1 MPDMFVRKD
10 RSKPAGRKRNRLAT
24 TVLLLTTALPLYAQE
39 QKPLPAEKALEDL
52 TEEDCAL
59 IRQGVK
65 RLACYDRL
73 RNPQQARESAEEK
86 RIETVE
92 QKTATLQPPATQDRL
107 PEQPTPEN
115 EPAAPTD
122 EDDGLM
128 TSLVNRYVAA
138 EQAIFSFSGSFLAH
152 RPTYI
157 LPATWVKDPNS
168 TPTSP
173 SQDPTRYDYTVDREE
188 AKYQISF
195 KVPLLTGLLDDRT
208 TLWFGYTQ
216 RSFWQVYNTDD
227 SAPFRETNYEPE
239 LFLRYQANLDIGGGT
254 LNGVTFGLNHESNG
268 QSDPRSRSWNR
279 LVGSAAY
286 SYGRWLFMVQPWWR
300 IPESSSEDDN
310 PDIERYLGHANYYL
324 IRKFGEDR
332 TLSLRLMNNLR
343 SDNNKTSVE
352 IGYSF
357 PMGDTVKGFFQY
369 YNGYG
374 ESLIDYNKRIQRF
387 GLGIMINDWL

>member
-1 MPDMFVRKD
+1 MPPRTD
-10 RSKPAGRKRNRLAT
+10 RNVLSRWNHSRLTTAT
-24 TVLLLTTALPLYAQE
+24 LLLATALPLHAQD
-39 QKPLPAEKALEDL
+39 QAPLPSERALQDL
-52 TEEDCAL
+52 TEADCAL

-65 RLACYDRL
+65 RLACYDHL
-73 RNPQQARESAEEK
+73 RDPDKARETAEDE

-92 QKTATLQPPATQDRL
+92 QQTATLQPPDTRDPVPDTNATT
-107 PEQPTPEN
+107 EK
-115 EPAAPTD
+115 AAPED
-122 EDDGLM
+122 EDSGVM
-128 TSLVNRYVAA
+128 SSLVNRYMAA
-138 EQAIFSFSGSFLAH
+138 EEALFSFSGSFLSH

-157 LPATWVKDPNS
+157 MPATWVKNPND

-173 SQDPTRYDYTVDREE
+173 SQGTTHYDYTVDREE

-195 KVPLLTGLLDDRT
+195 KVPLLTGMLDDRT

-216 RSFWQVYNTDD
+216 RSFWQVYNREG

-239 LFLRYQANLDIGGGT
+239 LFLRYQANLDVGPGT
-254 LNGVTFGLNHESNG
+254 LNGVTLGLNHESNG

-279 LVGSAAY
+279 VVGSAAY
-286 SYGRWLFMVQPWWR
+286 SYNRWLFIIQPWWR
-300 IPESSSEDDN
+300 IPESRREDDN
-310 PDIERYLGHANYYL
+310 PDIERYLGHGNYYV

-332 TLSLRLMNNLR
+332 TLSARLMNNLR
-343 SDNNKTSVE
+343 SDGNKTSVE
-352 IGYSF
+352 LGYSF

-374 ESLIDYNKRIQRF
+374 ESLIDYNKRIERF